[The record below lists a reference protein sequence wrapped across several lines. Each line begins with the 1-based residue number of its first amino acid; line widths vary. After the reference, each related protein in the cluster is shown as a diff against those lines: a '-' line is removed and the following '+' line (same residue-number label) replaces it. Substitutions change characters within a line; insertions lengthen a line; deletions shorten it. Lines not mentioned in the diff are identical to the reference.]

1 MKYSL
6 RTDQF
11 CALSTDQ
18 TFHQWLEGV
27 DQGIYVGL
35 QVHLK
40 RSPGCRANKEYMKM
54 VRRQLS
60 ASGLNEELIKFLRD
74 YFPTVLKP
82 IIEPKEE
89 VKVDLSDLNKHGVF
103 RIYKPHILTFPHKYI
118 IIDVNREQ
126 LDKKVAG
133 FTHRGQR
140 FGPMPRSSNPPRA
153 RRATCRLWPTRKID
167 RSQTS
172 RVRLRRR
179 ARARRLPARPA
190 DFPPGAR
197 CRVAPSALHASPW

>member
-133 FTHRGQR
+133 FIKDKIEVDYVIIGDRAYIEYFEPR
-140 FGPMPRSSNPPRA
+140 FKEEANTVPEEIREIWLYKK
-153 RRATCRLWPTRKID
+153 RRKK
-167 RSQTS
+167 
-172 RVRLRRR
+172 
-179 ARARRLPARPA
+179 
-190 DFPPGAR
+190 
-197 CRVAPSALHASPW
+197 